1 MSTEDPRDPDL
12 AALVAAL
19 LQAHAAQSVDDYSV
33 RGRSLAAVGG
43 QELQERYEQAY
54 KAWAGDPYNLDK
66 SRDASDVLA
75 EFTLR
80 NQSPSSAPIRKELEA
95 LNARAKSAIRR
106 IREDPR
112 LREAWEREYE
122 PIASMLLDPK
132 AKH

>member
-33 RGRSLAAVGG
+33 RGRSLAALGD
-43 QELQERYEQAY
+43 QELQERYKRAY
-54 KAWAGDPYNLDK
+54 KAWAADPQNLGK
-66 SRDASDVLA
+66 IRDAADVSA

-80 NQSPSSAPIRKELEA
+80 NQYPSLASIRKELDV
-95 LNARAKSAIRR
+95 LNAAAVSAFRR
-106 IREDPR
+106 IREDPV
-112 LREAWEREYE
+112 LWEQEMA
-122 PIASMLLDPK
+122 PIAKMFLDPK

>member
-1 MSTEDPRDPDL
+1 MTTEDARDPDL

-19 LQAHAAQSVDDYSV
+19 LQVYAAQADDDYLA

-54 KAWAGDPYNLDK
+54 KAWAGDPHNLDK

-75 EFTLR
+75 EFTPA
-80 NQSPSSAPIRKELEA
+80 QPIPVSAPIRKELEA

-106 IREDPR
+106 IRKDPA
-112 LREAWEREYE
+112 LREAWERKYG
-122 PIASMLLDPK
+122 PIASILLDPK